1 MRGMREHI
9 EKLNTLNTVVRQMTN
24 ILRHRLRVT
33 ARINDKTRRHL
44 CKVIAQRLANA
55 AAGRIHQYRR
65 AFRLVRWRIGWNPAH
80 GNEGGSIPA
89 RQRIASRRQSPPA
102 RSQYRLIAS
111 AASRSAGRIRPL
123 RKRSH
128 IWRTGSCPTQSRAV
142 AYNRLATVGLV

>member
-55 AAGRIHQYRR
+55 AAGRIYQHQ
-65 AFRLVRWRIGWNPAH
+65 IGRFALC
-80 GNEGGSIPA
+80 GGELGGI
-89 RQRIASRRQSPPA
+89 QRP
-102 RSQYRLIAS
+102 
-111 AASRSAGRIRPL
+111 
-123 RKRSH
+123 K
-128 IWRTGSCPTQSRAV
+128 
-142 AYNRLATVGLV
+142 

>member
-55 AAGRIHQYRR
+55 AAGRIYQHQIGRFALCGGELGGIQRLEMKAGQSQLGSGLLR
-65 AFRLVRWRIGWNPAH
+65 AG
-80 GNEGGSIPA
+80 
-89 RQRIASRRQSPPA
+89 
-102 RSQYRLIAS
+102 
-111 AASRSAGRIRPL
+111 
-123 RKRSH
+123 
-128 IWRTGSCPTQSRAV
+128 
-142 AYNRLATVGLV
+142 NRLRRDLNTG

>member
-55 AAGRIHQYRR
+55 AAGRIYQHQIGRF
-65 AFRLVRWRIGWNPAH
+65 ALCGGRWVESTP

-123 RKRSH
+123 RKKIPH
-128 IWRTGSCPTQSRAV
+128 M
-142 AYNRLATVGLV
+142 AYRQLPYPIARRCI